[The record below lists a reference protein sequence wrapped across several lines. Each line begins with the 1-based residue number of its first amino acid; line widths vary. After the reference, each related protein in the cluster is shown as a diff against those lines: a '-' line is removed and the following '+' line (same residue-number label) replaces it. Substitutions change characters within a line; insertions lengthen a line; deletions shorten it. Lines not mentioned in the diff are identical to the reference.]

1 VDIELASVEGV
12 TVLEIR
18 GRVDSL
24 TAPSLGEKLMAAMV
38 APNTRLIADMS
49 GVEYMSSAGLRVL
62 LLAARHADETQ
73 GKLVLHGLNTR
84 VGEVFDISGFSS
96 ILTVCVTRDQALAL
110 TAA

>member
-1 VDIELASVEGV
+1 MDIKLANVEGV

-24 TAPSLGEKLMAAMV
+24 TAPALGEKLMGAIA

-49 GVEYMSSAGLRVL
+49 GVDYLSSAGLRVL
-62 LLAARHADETQ
+62 LLAARHADQTR
-73 GKLVLHGLNTR
+73 GKLVLHGLNSR

-96 ILTVCVTRDQALAL
+96 ILTICVTRDEALAL